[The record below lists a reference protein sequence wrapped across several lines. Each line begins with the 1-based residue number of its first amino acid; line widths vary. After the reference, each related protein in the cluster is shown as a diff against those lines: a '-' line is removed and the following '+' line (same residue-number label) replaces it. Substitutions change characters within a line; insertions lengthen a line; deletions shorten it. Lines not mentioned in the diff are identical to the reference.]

1 MSHTAE
7 PTTPL
12 LHGILAEFAEPEALI
27 AAIRKV
33 RGQGYSKLEAYTPFP
48 VEGLTD
54 ELGHKRTKIQWIIL
68 CGGLV
73 GGLGGFGLQCW
84 INLVAYPINYG
95 GRPQF
100 SWPAFMPVTFELT
113 VLAAAFSAVVGMIV
127 LNGLPQP
134 YHPVFNVKEFD
145 AASKDKFF
153 LCVESGD
160 AKFDVESVKS
170 ALKAAGA
177 TAVFEVED

>member
-1 MSHTAE
+1 MSHSSE
-7 PTTPL
+7 PHIQP
-12 LHGILAEFAEPEALI
+12 LHGVIAEFAEPEALI

-33 RGQGYSKLEAYTPFP
+33 RGQGYTKLEAYTPFP

-54 ELGHKRTKIQWIIL
+54 ELGQPRTKIQWVIL
-68 CGGLV
+68 GGAIC
-73 GGLGGFGLQCW
+73 GGLGGFGLQVW
-84 INLVAYPINYG
+84 TNTLAYPLNYG
-95 GRPQF
+95 GRPHF

-113 VLAAAFSAVVGMIV
+113 VLAAAFTAVIGMIV

-153 LCVESGD
+153 LCIESRD
-160 AKFDVESVKS
+160 PRFESVAVQAALKS
-170 ALKAAGA
+170 AGA
-177 TAVFEVED
+177 SAVYEVEN